1 MLAAASS
8 PSARA
13 PCRKP
18 RVLALV
24 AYDGLRTFE
33 YSIAADLFGADRS
46 GHLGVDW
53 YRSIVVTSER
63 GRLRGAGGVEVRAD
77 APFDALSRATTIVLP
92 GWRDVAEVPP
102 TRLLDALRAAAR
114 RGATLL
120 SLCSGA
126 FVLGHAGLLD
136 GRRATTHW
144 LFADAFRRAFPHAT
158 YEPDMLYVDAGQVI
172 TSAGSAAGLDAC
184 LHLVRRDYGAA
195 VANTVARRMVVAP
208 HREGGQAQFVEAP
221 VVERT
226 RRGVGPSMD
235 WARAHLHEALSIDD
249 LASRAAMSPRTF
261 LRRFTEAAG
270 TSPHAWL
277 QHQRIARARQL
288 LETKASM
295 TLDDIAAQC
304 GYESLE
310 TFRAA
315 FKRVAGVAP
324 AAYRARFALRR
335 EPRQPYA

>member
-1 MLAAASS
+1 M
-8 PSARA
+8 
-13 PCRKP
+13 
-18 RVLALV
+18 
-24 AYDGLRTFE
+24 T
-33 YSIAADLFGADRS
+33 
-46 GHLGVDW
+46 
-53 YRSIVVTSER
+53 
-63 GRLRGAGGVEVRAD
+63 
-77 APFDALSRATTIVLP
+77 P
-92 GWRDVAEVPP
+92 GWRDVDEVPP
-102 TRLLDALRAAAR
+102 AKLLDALRAAAR

-136 GRRATTHW
+136 NRRATTHW
-144 LFADAFRRAFPHAT
+144 LFADAFRRAFPRAT
-158 YEPDMLYVDAGQVI
+158 YERDVLYVDEGQVI

-270 TSPHAWL
+270 TSPRAWL
-277 QHQRIARARQL
+277 EQQRIARARQL

-295 TLDDIAAQC
+295 TLDDVAAQC

-315 FKRVAGVAP
+315 FRRVAGVAP

-335 EPRQPYA
+335 GPSA

>member
-1 MLAAASS
+1 MPAAMPSS
-8 PSARA
+8 SAARA
-13 PCRKP
+13 PRRKP
-18 RVLALV
+18 RLLALI

-46 GHLGVDW
+46 AHLGVDW

-77 APFDALSRATTIVLP
+77 APFDALSRATTIVVP
-92 GWRDVAEVPP
+92 GWRNVDEVPP
-102 TRLLDALRAAAR
+102 ARLLDALRAAAK

-144 LFADAFRRAFPHAT
+144 LFADAFRRAFPLAT
-158 YEPDMLYVDAGQVI
+158 YERDVLYVDAGQVI

-235 WARAHLHEALSIDD
+235 WARARLHEPLSIND

-261 LRRFTEAAG
+261 LRRFTESAG

-277 QHQRIARARQL
+277 QQQRIGRARQL
-288 LETKASM
+288 LETRASM
-295 TLDDIAAQC
+295 TLDNVAAQC
-304 GYESLE
+304 GYDSLE

-315 FKRVAGVAP
+315 FRRVAGVAP

-335 EPRQPYA
+335 EPYS